1 MSHGHDDED
10 IHAGDAHDSGSAH
23 GDGHDSE
30 YSGHSGNDDSFGHSN
45 AHGAEPSYESE
56 FDSELL
62 ESSGIV
68 SDLFFGEDKTRVID
82 LSEFFPVSK
91 ILAVRHNDG
100 RVFND
105 VRRGKPPVVNLAS
118 PRTLRIKKLRSK
130 KMFDIIRR
138 KDCAASLAAY
148 VDKNRVVRIN
158 PIVLSTAAEV
168 PDFGIDVRNLETI
181 PKTRTYPDIFFHPL
195 PFSKRAF
202 RYAKKRRKT
211 ILKALGGGV
220 VFGCLLVGGTYA
232 AAISLQTGVER
243 AYAGLFELKSFSGS
257 AEEFLEKAE
266 KLDSDFSALEWR
278 FFPIETLLD
287 SPAFSFSSV
296 RTA

>member
-1 MSHGHDDED
+1 MSQGHDNED
-10 IHAGDAHDSGSAH
+10 IHAGGGNDSDGGH
-23 GDGHDSE
+23 GDGHDSGH
-30 YSGHSGNDDSFGHSN
+30 SDHSGNDDSFGHSQG
-45 AHGAEPSYESE
+45 HGAEHSNEEE

-62 ESSGIV
+62 EPSGII
-68 SDLFFGEDKTRVID
+68 SDLFFGEDETRTID

-100 RVFND
+100 RIFND
-105 VRRGKPPVVNLAS
+105 VRRGTPPVVNLSS

-130 KMFDIIRR
+130 KMSDIIRR
-138 KDCAASLAAY
+138 KDCEASLVAY
-148 VDKNRVVRIN
+148 VDKNRVVRID
-158 PIVLSTAAEV
+158 PIVLSTPAGV
-168 PDFGIDVRNLETI
+168 PDFGIDVRGLEAI
-181 PKTRTYPDIFFHPL
+181 PKTRTYPDIFFHSL
-195 PFSKRAF
+195 PFSKKAF

-211 ILKALGGGV
+211 ILKTLGGGA

-243 AYAGLFELKSFSGS
+243 AYADLFELSSFSGN
-257 AEEFLEKAE
+257 AEEFLAKAQN
-266 KLDSDFSALEWR
+266 LDSDFSALEWR

-287 SPAFSFSSV
+287 SPAFSLSTV